1 MLEVGVH
8 ACLLLLFPPLLPGV
22 IAKTKAWF
30 AGRKGPPL
38 LQLYFDLWKLLHKG
52 AVYSRT
58 TTWVLR
64 AGAVVP
70 LAAVI
75 CAGLLLPLQGARSPL
90 GFTGD
95 VIVFAYL
102 LGLGRFFL
110 MAAALDTGSSFEGMG
125 ASREAAFAA
134 LAEPV
139 LFLALAIVCVPAR
152 ALSFEPAWQ
161 SLPWESWGAAH
172 PAYLA
177 SAVAL
182 FVVLLAENSRIPVD
196 DPNTHLE
203 LTMIHEVMVLDYSG
217 PDLALVLYGSA
228 VKLFVVAGLLLHVVL
243 PIPPEGGWQGIA
255 IFSAG
260 QMGLACLVGVIES
273 VMARLRLPTVPEFLV
288 SASVIAAIGLA
299 TVFYRGAP

>member
-1 MLEVGVH
+1 
-8 ACLLLLFPPLLPGV
+8 
-22 IAKTKAWF
+22 
-30 AGRKGPPL
+30 
-38 LQLYFDLWKLLHKG
+38 
-52 AVYSRT
+52 
-58 TTWVLR
+58 
-64 AGAVVP
+64 
-70 LAAVI
+70 
-75 CAGLLLPLQGARSPL
+75 
-90 GFTGD
+90 
-95 VIVFAYL
+95 
-102 LGLGRFFL
+102 

-152 ALSFEPAWQ
+152 TVSFEPAWQ

-177 SAVAL
+177 TAVAL
-182 FVVLLAENSRIPVD
+182 FVVLLTENSRIPVD

-228 VKLFVVAGLLLHVVL
+228 VKFFVVASLLVHVIL
-243 PIPPEGGWQGIA
+243 PVPAEGGWLGIA
-255 IFSAG
+255 LFSAG
-260 QMGLACLVGVIES
+260 QIALALLVGIVES
-273 VMARLRLPTVPEFLV
+273 VMARLRLSTVPEFLV